1 MSQESLKEDRGLTQR
16 ALQRLLE
23 WLDQGMES
31 EGSAYLEMR
40 RRLVA
45 YFDRHQR
52 RRADDLADETL
63 NRVARALEAGEI
75 RITPPARYCYVIARY
90 VWLEDIRRERL
101 EGHLDAPDAGM
112 LAPATNRLF
121 QREDTQAVRE
131 QRLECL
137 DGCLA
142 ELRPDQRDLL
152 LDYYRDETRD
162 KIERRREIARRLGI
176 SMNALAIR
184 ACRIRGTL
192 ESCVGAC
199 CQGRQKP

>member
-40 RRLVA
+40 RRLVS

-75 RITPPARYCYVIARY
+75 RITPPARYC
-90 VWLEDIRRERL
+90 
-101 EGHLDAPDAGM
+101 
-112 LAPATNRLF
+112 
-121 QREDTQAVRE
+121 
-131 QRLECL
+131 
-137 DGCLA
+137 
-142 ELRPDQRDLL
+142 
-152 LDYYRDETRD
+152 
-162 KIERRREIARRLGI
+162 
-176 SMNALAIR
+176 
-184 ACRIRGTL
+184 
-192 ESCVGAC
+192 
-199 CQGRQKP
+199 

>member
-16 ALQRLLE
+16 AFQRLLE
-23 WLDQGMES
+23 WLDQGMAS
-31 EGSAYLEMR
+31 EGHAYLEMR
-40 RRLVA
+40 RRLVS

-52 RRADDLADETL
+52 PRADDLADETL

-75 RITPPARYCYVIARY
+75 RITPPARYCYVTARY
-90 VWLEDIRRERL
+90 VWLEDIRRDGL
-101 EGHLDAPDAGM
+101 EPHLNAPGAGM
-112 LAPATNRLF
+112 LPAAPHRLF
-121 QREDTQAVRE
+121 QREDSQVERE
-131 QRLECL
+131 HRLECL

-142 ELRPDQRDLL
+142 ELRPDQRDWLL
-152 LDYYRDETRD
+152 EYYRDDTRD

-199 CQGRQKP
+199 AEGRQKP